1 MLRFDFSHNKP
12 LTAEEIRAVEDMVN
26 SEILANTATV
36 ARVMPIDEAKETGAL
51 MLFGEKYDDIVR
63 VLNIGSS
70 IEFCGG
76 CHVERTGDIGSFKIV
91 SEAGVAA
98 GVRRIEALT
107 GFNALLRAQHNAE
120 ILDETVRRLN
130 VKSDELP
137 AKIDSLVAD
146 MKALE
151 KALEQLKSKMA
162 SRVGDTLIEKA
173 VDVNGV
179 RVLTARLDGADAKTL
194 RETMDKVKD
203 KLGTV
208 VAVLASV
215 TSDGKVQLAAGV
227 SRDLTSKI
235 KAGDVVNL
243 VAQPLGGKGGGK
255 PDMAM
260 AGAQSAEG
268 LDVAL
273 QAVEAYVQE
282 HLG

>member
-1 MLRFDFSHNKP
+1 MKKILPLIFVP
-12 LTAEEIRAVEDMVN
+12 LLTA
-26 SEILANTATV
+26 
-36 ARVMPIDEAKETGAL
+36 P
-51 MLFGEKYDDIVR
+51 
-63 VLNIGSS
+63 
-70 IEFCGG
+70 
-76 CHVERTGDIGSFKIV
+76 
-91 SEAGVAA
+91 
-98 GVRRIEALT
+98 
-107 GFNALLRAQHNAE
+107 LLRAENSYPQVPIVNVVLLVNDKEAE
-120 ILDETVRRLN
+120 IAR
-130 VKSDELP
+130 
-137 AKIDSLVAD
+137 D